1 VTGTRADQ
9 YAVTWASVNLGP
21 HRDHGGWR
29 HIQGGP
35 VCNCGATLAEPEGE
49 AA

>member
-9 YAVTWASVNLGP
+9 YAVTWASVNPSL
-21 HRDHGGWR
+21 HWSHGGWR
-29 HIQGGP
+29 HIQGEP
-35 VCNCGATLAEPEGE
+35 VCNCGVTLAAPEGE